1 MNSTPLQERPP
12 VDEDSSEFFESIK
25 LDQPPKYVP
34 RYLKAVATQD
44 SLPLGSDDIIT
55 HEELELELELL
66 DLEDCKANHHTTL
79 HGSTHPKVMAIKT
92 RSMSGPDQNN
102 LVDTGRL

>member
-1 MNSTPLQERPP
+1 MNSIPSQERPP
-12 VDEDSSEFFESIK
+12 VNEDSSEFFESIK

-44 SLPLGSDDIIT
+44 LLPLGSDDVIIP
-55 HEELELELELL
+55 EE
-66 DLEDCKANHHTTL
+66 LEDCKANHHTTL

-92 RSMSGPDQNN
+92 LSMSGPDQDN
-102 LVDTGRL
+102 LADTGLLPMIH